1 MQMVGMEGAGTRPGR
16 VIRARHVEK
25 SWPARASRNETLV
38 ETAAGGPSRSGP
50 CATPH
55 RSSATVSPERP
66 SPICPAR
73 RRRSADSD
81 ELRGSPHCSRRARA
95 WSWKK
100 RKYDST
106 EATGETPSEASNKLA
121 RQATDHR
128 HRGQLRCCRQRRA
141 HPGRATASTGA
152 DCDAA
157 HATAAAS
164 TAAAAASAA
173 GWG

>member
-1 MQMVGMEGAGTRPGR
+1 MRVVRKNCPDRYHRSGRVVDMACREPRQAIEPPPCRTMRMVGMDGAGARPGR

-100 RKYDST
+100 RTYDST
-106 EATGETPSEASNKLA
+106 TAAGKTPS
-121 RQATDHR
+121 D
-128 HRGQLRCCRQRRA
+128 GVDY
-141 HPGRATASTGA
+141 TGT
-152 DCDAA
+152 
-157 HATAAAS
+157 HGT
-164 TAAAAASAA
+164 
-173 GWG
+173 